1 MDEYGPQRFAGLVS
15 DNAKNMVNM
24 RKAVLQ
30 RFPHL
35 IECRCSVF
43 AFFIVV
49 CDAGCSTCILLKLM
63 FLSLCRCMMH
73 CFSTCMGSVMGH
85 KWAENIV
92 SRAESVV
99 TFFRASHKPLGLLKH
114 NAAAKGIK
122 RMLVTSNK
130 TRFTSVHAM
139 LESVLR
145 LRESLM
151 WLVSEHR
158 TLLSATVLAALADHE
173 ELFLGIS
180 QLCQL
185 LVPFTLVIH
194 AVQADDATMAD
205 VMRYWYFLAR
215 QMDAMKARL
224 TDPAFKAH
232 CISAFNWRVHDM
244 HNPMLILLSSC
255 TLGIVAQSPRQRTH
269 TAASDTQL
277 PHCGA
282 TMGSQNRI
290 HRSCWL
296 RWTCISKG
304 PDPSWAPCQ
313 MVA

>member
-1 MDEYGPQRFAGLVS
+1 
-15 DNAKNMVNM
+15 
-24 RKAVLQ
+24 
-30 RFPHL
+30 
-35 IECRCSVF
+35 
-43 AFFIVV
+43 
-49 CDAGCSTCILLKLM
+49 
-63 FLSLCRCMMH
+63 MH

-92 SRAESVV
+92 SRTQSVV

-130 TRFTSVHAM
+130 TRFTSVHGL

-194 AVQADDATMAD
+194 AVQSDDATMAD

-215 QMDAMKARL
+215 QMDAMKPRL
-224 TDPAFKAH
+224 TDPAFKGNA
-232 CISAFNWRVHDM
+232 
-244 HNPMLILLSSC
+244 
-255 TLGIVAQSPRQRTH
+255 
-269 TAASDTQL
+269 
-277 PHCGA
+277 
-282 TMGSQNRI
+282 
-290 HRSCWL
+290 
-296 RWTCISKG
+296 
-304 PDPSWAPCQ
+304 
-313 MVA
+313 